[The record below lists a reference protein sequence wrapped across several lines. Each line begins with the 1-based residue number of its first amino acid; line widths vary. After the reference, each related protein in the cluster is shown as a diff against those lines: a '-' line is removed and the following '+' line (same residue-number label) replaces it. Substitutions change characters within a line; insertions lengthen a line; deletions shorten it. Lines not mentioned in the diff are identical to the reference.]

1 MSDRAGVADIVR
13 RAGPAWRQRRQGR
26 LDRGRHKVM
35 AAIEACRTAVLGG
48 HLYHCDGCE
57 REHPRYNSCRNR
69 HCPGCQG
76 AAAHRWMEARARD
89 ILPVP
94 TFHIVFTLPGGI
106 AVIARR
112 NRKTVFNILF
122 RTAAETLRTIAADPR
137 RGGTRIG
144 GTAVLHTWNQRL
156 LWHPHLHC
164 VVPNAG
170 FDVETGNWKTGSR
183 TFFAPVKVLA
193 SRFRRR
199 FLEELARA
207 HDRGEIVFGSET
219 GDPDAFRKTLA
230 AARSKDWVVY
240 AKRPFRG
247 ARQVF
252 AYLSR
257 YTHRVAIGDSRIL
270 AFDGETVRFRC
281 RRPRRPG
288 QRKPCYGV
296 ETVTAEA
303 FISRFLTHV
312 LPDGFHRV
320 RHFGIYANGCRRKTL
335 DAARAAL
342 GETGLGPDACDTP
355 DSGGRDETGGDDIA
369 DPLPCPHCGTPLR
382 YLREIPAGWKGRG
395 SGRDPPRPF
404 RPPPPEALCP

>member
-48 HLYHCDGCE
+48 HLQQCDGCG

-76 AAAHRWMEARARD
+76 AAAHQWMEARARD

-106 AVIARR
+106 AAIARR

-164 VVPNAG
+164 VVPNTG

-207 HDRGEIVFGSET
+207 HCCFSV
-219 GDPDAFRKTLA
+219 
-230 AARSKDWVVY
+230 
-240 AKRPFRG
+240 
-247 ARQVF
+247 
-252 AYLSR
+252 
-257 YTHRVAIGDSRIL
+257 
-270 AFDGETVRFRC
+270 
-281 RRPRRPG
+281 
-288 QRKPCYGV
+288 
-296 ETVTAEA
+296 
-303 FISRFLTHV
+303 
-312 LPDGFHRV
+312 
-320 RHFGIYANGCRRKTL
+320 
-335 DAARAAL
+335 
-342 GETGLGPDACDTP
+342 
-355 DSGGRDETGGDDIA
+355 
-369 DPLPCPHCGTPLR
+369 
-382 YLREIPAGWKGRG
+382 
-395 SGRDPPRPF
+395 
-404 RPPPPEALCP
+404 